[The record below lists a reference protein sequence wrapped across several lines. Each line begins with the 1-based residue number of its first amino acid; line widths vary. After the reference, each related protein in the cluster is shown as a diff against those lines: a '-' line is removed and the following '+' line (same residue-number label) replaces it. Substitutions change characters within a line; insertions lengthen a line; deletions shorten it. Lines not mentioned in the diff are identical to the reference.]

1 MNIVKYGL
9 FSLILLSSSC
19 SSQVKLP
26 IVPDLSTSPLQQA
39 TRAWPTVERLSAPD
53 GLRPCCAFGY
63 NLKAQALGIPVP
75 LYQLNNVVEA
85 DELGEHHYNDSLL
98 GAVANLMGISSE
110 QDGLV
115 YTVHGGFIDIAHVRD
130 TADMTLFLFSQI
142 WPRLGQEQTIVLSE
156 ELAQRQIHLFA
167 FTPPQNEAER
177 FTLAVYLSSYLAFQ
191 VAAWHEIAQWYGFES
206 VPGFSEGISAFSPE
220 DLYSNLLGARLASS
234 LILQG
239 HSSSVEQFNLSM
251 QAILPTAL
259 QQLGAV
265 SAKDTR
271 FQFDMLDGNW
281 WDSHRAVPEKFLV
294 LKRNYET
301 EDDRVPT
308 PVPDEQA
315 QPLRLQLPSAWAGL
329 QMSALGE
336 LQLWPGR
343 SMKQLPKPVKY
354 YTFRDFPALAL
365 HARVEDAGQM
375 AEMK

>member
-1 MNIVKYGL
+1 MNVVKYGL
-9 FSLILLSSSC
+9 ITGILLSSSC
-19 SSQVKLP
+19 FSQIKLP

-39 TRAWPTVERLSAPD
+39 TRAWPTVEMLSAPD

-85 DELGEHHYNDSLL
+85 DGLGEHHYNDSLL

-110 QDGLV
+110 QDGLL
-115 YTVHGGFIDIAHVRD
+115 YTAHGGFIDIAHVRD

-156 ELAQRQIHLFA
+156 ELAQRHIQLFA

-177 FTLAVYLSSYLAFQ
+177 FTLAAYLSSYLAFQ

-220 DLYSNLLGARLASS
+220 DLYSNLLGARLAAS

-251 QAILPTAL
+251 QAILPAAL
-259 QQLGAV
+259 HQLGAV

-294 LKRNYET
+294 LKRNYLT
-301 EDDRVPT
+301 DDDRIPT
-308 PVPDEQA
+308 PIPSESTA
-315 QPLRLQLPSAWAGL
+315 PLRLRLPAEWAGF
-329 QMSALGE
+329 QMKDLGE
-336 LQLWPGR
+336 LRLLSGR
-343 SMKQLPKPVKY
+343 SMKQLPKPDEY

-365 HARVEDAGQM
+365 HARAEDAGQL

>member
-1 MNIVKYGL
+1 M
-9 FSLILLSSSC
+9 
-19 SSQVKLP
+19 
-26 IVPDLSTSPLQQA
+26 
-39 TRAWPTVERLSAPD
+39 
-53 GLRPCCAFGY
+53 
-63 NLKAQALGIPVP
+63 
-75 LYQLNNVVEA
+75 
-85 DELGEHHYNDSLL
+85 
-98 GAVANLMGISSE
+98 
-110 QDGLV
+110 
-115 YTVHGGFIDIAHVRD
+115 
-130 TADMTLFLFSQI
+130 
-142 WPRLGQEQTIVLSE
+142 LSE

-220 DLYSNLLGARLASS
+220 DLYSNLLGARLAAS

-294 LKRNYET
+294 LKRNYQT

>member
-9 FSLILLSSSC
+9 FTLILLSSSC

-26 IVPDLSTSPLQQA
+26 IVPDLSTSPIQQA

-85 DELGEHHYNDSLL
+85 DELGEHHYNDSLF

-294 LKRNYET
+294 LKRNYQT

-343 SMKQLPKPVKY
+343 SMKQLPKPIKY